1 MRAEARQAL
10 RQRVFLGIQRC
21 RVVWIHRFGFI
32 RATARAACPWHSAV
46 AISPFRGR
54 RR

>member
-1 MRAEARQAL
+1 MRAEPRQAL
-10 RQRVFLGIQRC
+10 RQRALLGIQRC
-21 RVVWIHRFGFI
+21 RVVWGHRFGFI
-32 RATARAACPWHSAV
+32 RAAARAACPWRSAA